1 MQYIKQKRISLA
13 KTFLLLND
21 MSLEEIAIAL
31 GYEDYNYFCRVFKQ
45 VENMSPAQ
53 YRESISNDAKYKT
66 PDLKRKS

>member
-1 MQYIKQKRISLA
+1 MTQQYIKQKRISLA

-45 VENMSPAQ
+45 VESMSPAQ
-53 YRESISNDAKYKT
+53 YRESISNDAKHKH
-66 PDLKRKS
+66 P